1 MGFWEMFLV
10 LGKMEDRRRQGRL
23 WVKRLDSV
31 TDSVDMSL
39 STPRELVTDRKAS
52 RTELRK

>member
-1 MGFWEMFLV
+1 MFLV